1 MSHDKAVERGKDSPL
16 APMSTALVAVTNGNG
31 NGTGAA
37 PSNASY
43 RLRLNPNQDHKAD
56 NYDDLGLEFT
66 PLLFSSLERYLPP
79 NLLKDSRDIKYKYM
93 RDILRRYSTE
103 GERTRDQKHREY
115 RQKIISNYQPLYRE
129 LYTLN
134 PSTFFVPS
142 FAKAFTAND
151 KNRDENIRS
160 IMSEPAPGV
169 YTFDMLQPRFCE
181 MLLSEVENFEKWV
194 HETKFRIMRP
204 NTMNK
209 FGAVLDDFGM
219 ESMLEKLMEDFIR
232 HISKIFYLDV
242 GGYSLDSH
250 HGFVVEYGMDRDV
263 ELGFHVDDSEVTLNV
278 CLGKQ
283 FTGGELFF
291 RGVRCEKHVN
301 TETYPGEI
309 YDHAHLPGRAIIHRG
324 RHRHGARATT
334 SGHRINLLLWCRSSV
349 FRELKKHQKE
359 YLNWC
364 GECKKEK
371 QARLMQSV
379 TAKKMEL
386 LVGQGDAAAFNHR

>member
-1 MSHDKAVERGKDSPL
+1 MSLDRAVERGKDSSLP
-16 APMSTALVAVTNGNG
+16 PMSMALVAVGNGNG
-31 NGTGAA
+31 NGTGPA

-43 RLRLNPNQDHKAD
+43 RLRLNPNQDHKPD
-56 NYDDLGLEFT
+56 NYDDLRLEFT

-79 NLLKDSRDIKYKYM
+79 NLLNVPRDTKYKYM

-134 PSTFFVPS
+134 PGTFFVQS
-142 FAKAFTAND
+142 FLKAFSASD
-151 KNRDENIRS
+151 KNRDESIRS
-160 IMSEPAPGV
+160 IMSEPIPGV

-209 FGAVLDDFGM
+209 YGAVLDDFGM
-219 ESMLEKLMEDFIR
+219 ESMLEKLMEDFVR
-232 HISKIFYLDV
+232 HISKIFFLDV

-301 TETYPGEI
+301 SETHSEEI
-309 YDHAHLPGRAIIHRG
+309 YDYAHFPGRAVIHRG

-349 FRELKKHQKE
+349 FRELRKHQKE
-359 YLNWC
+359 FLSWC
-364 GECKKEK
+364 GECQREK
-371 QARLMQSV
+371 QARLLQSV

-386 LVGQGDAAAFNHR
+386 LLVDGDVASS